1 MARRQSSSYPDNSA
15 SQSGYTIDEA
25 IPSYRRHL
33 RAGGRTDATVDR
45 TYVPHLVKFSRFLA
59 ARSMPQAVRAIRR
72 EHIEAY
78 LEFLTKE
85 APGRD
90 GRVGLRPATVSIA
103 YRSIRPFWR
112 WLLEEGEIERS
123 PMERMHAPI
132 VPVELPEILREEQM
146 RALLKA
152 AGGTGFEER
161 RDTALILVLFDTG
174 MRRGEC
180 ANLKLEDIDW
190 DHDTAA
196 VFGKGRQVRACPF
209 GKQTARAL
217 DRYLRARSRSVHA
230 ELPWLWLGKR
240 GRLRDS
246 GILQAISR
254 RGGEAG
260 IARLH
265 PHLFRHTYAHQ
276 MLSAGMQEGDLLML
290 GGWHDRSML
299 SRYGASAAAE
309 RAQEAYRRMSPADR
323 LR

>member
-1 MARRQSSSYPDNSA
+1 MPQRPPSSYAQAAGD
-15 SQSGYTIDEA
+15 SGYTIAEA

-45 TYVPHLVKFSRFLA
+45 TYIPHLVKFERFLT
-59 ARSMPQAVRAIRR
+59 ARGLPSAVRGIRR

-78 LEFLTKE
+78 LEYLANE
-85 APGRD
+85 APGRE
-90 GRVGLRPATVSIA
+90 GHVGLRPATVSIA

-123 PMERMHAPI
+123 PMELMRGPI
-132 VPVELPEILREEQM
+132 VPVELPEVLHEEQIQS
-146 RALLKA
+146 LLKA
-152 AGGTGFEER
+152 AEGTGFEQR
-161 RDTALILVLFDTG
+161 RDTALILLLFDTG

-180 ANLKLEDIDW
+180 A
-190 DHDTAA
+190 A
-196 VFGKGRQVRACPF
+196 VFGKGRRVRACPF

-217 DRYLRARSRSVHA
+217 DRYLRVRSKSVHA
-230 ELPWLWLGKR
+230 DLPWLWLGKR
-240 GRLRDS
+240 GRLGDS

-254 RGGEAG
+254 RGLEAG
-260 IARLH
+260 IPRLH

-290 GGWHDRSML
+290 GGWRDRSML

-309 RAQEAYRRMSPADR
+309 RAQEAYKRLSPADR
-323 LR
+323 LRDR